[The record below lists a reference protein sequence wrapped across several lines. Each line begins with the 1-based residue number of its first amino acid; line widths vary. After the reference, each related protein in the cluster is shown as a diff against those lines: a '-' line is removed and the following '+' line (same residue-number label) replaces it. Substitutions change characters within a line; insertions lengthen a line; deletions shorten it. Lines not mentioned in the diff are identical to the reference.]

1 MAYLA
6 IGYYLKHGFEVIPA
20 ALADENNFKFI
31 FDLQHLAQSPESL
44 QWISWSLF
52 NFSLKYF
59 SAEL

>member
-1 MAYLA
+1 MAFLA

-31 FDLQHLAQSPESL
+31 FDFSHLAQPTENL
-44 QWISWSLF
+44 QWISWALF

-59 SAEL
+59 AMDQ